1 MEVSAVGHDSGARK
15 GGRKS
20 NFGTA
25 AQVRAHLKY
34 ATKSSCRE
42 GSEEIITQ
50 VGDYPRAVKNSDRDS
65 LSSTPSGLREA

>member
-1 MEVSAVGHDSGARK
+1 MTVCAVGHDSGARK
-15 GGRKS
+15 GGQKV

-34 ATKSSCRE
+34 VTKSICRE

-50 VGDYPRAVKNSDRDS
+50 VGD
-65 LSSTPSGLREA
+65 